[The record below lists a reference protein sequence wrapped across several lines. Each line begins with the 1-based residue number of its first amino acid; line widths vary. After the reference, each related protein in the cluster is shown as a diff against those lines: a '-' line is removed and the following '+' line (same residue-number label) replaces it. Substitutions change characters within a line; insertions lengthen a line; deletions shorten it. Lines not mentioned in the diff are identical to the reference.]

1 MLAASTIALVVAM
14 SAVPTIPAGALT
26 RSQLKS
32 KTLSLSNMPTG
43 WTASST
49 SPSGSTSSTSTL
61 TSACLKGV
69 SRAPKD
75 QTVAKVLYRDGRIPL
90 FGEELGWGRGALA
103 GYERLNHIL
112 ATCKH
117 VSGSTEGQ
125 KYSFT
130 VGALTFPKLGNTT
143 GAYRMTLAAAGI
155 HVTTDFVLLRVG
167 PVEATIVYRG
177 AVQPQPNQLQGFVS
191 EATDKIEGKP
201 VPAPQPP
208 A

>member
-1 MLAASTIALVVAM
+1 ML
-14 SAVPTIPAGALT
+14 
-26 RSQLKS
+26 
-32 KTLSLSNMPTG
+32 
-43 WTASST
+43 
-49 SPSGSTSSTSTL
+49 
-61 TSACLKGV
+61 
-69 SRAPKD
+69 
-75 QTVAKVLYRDGRIPL
+75 YHDGRIPL

-117 VSGSTEGQ
+117 FSGSTEGQ

-130 VGALTFPKLGNTT
+130 VGALSFPKLGDTT
-143 GAYRMTLAAAGI
+143 GAYRMTFAAAGI

-177 AVQPQPNQLQGFVS
+177 TVQPQPNQLQAFVG